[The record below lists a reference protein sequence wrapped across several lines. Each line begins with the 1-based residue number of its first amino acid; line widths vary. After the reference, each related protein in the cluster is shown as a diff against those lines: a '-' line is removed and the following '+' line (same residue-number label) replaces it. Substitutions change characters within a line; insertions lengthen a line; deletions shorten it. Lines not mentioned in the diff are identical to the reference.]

1 MIKKTLAFALVSFI
15 SSLSLANVDMVKSN
29 LIKQHPK
36 LNIENIQATD
46 MKGIY
51 SGSMDGQVVY
61 VGEDAQHILVGSMYR
76 LSDQKNLTKDLVLKQ
91 NSIDWK
97 KLPLQ
102 DAVKSVR
109 GNGKRQIAI
118 FSDPNCPYCKQLE
131 TELNKLNDVTIYTF
145 IYPIKN
151 QSIAVSKQVF
161 CEKAP
166 ALAWSNLIS
175 KGIQPSSKKACAN
188 PVDRNLSLGKSLG
201 LNGTPAIIFSNGFK
215 VMGSHPAQEIEKMW
229 KELGL

>member
-1 MIKKTLAFALVSFI
+1 MIKKILAVALVSFI
-15 SSLSLANVDMVKSN
+15 SSLSLANVDTVKSN
-29 LIKQHPK
+29 LSKQHPK
-36 LNIENIQATD
+36 LSIENIQATD

-61 VGEDAQHILVGSMYR
+61 LAEDAQHILVGSMYR
-76 LSDQKNLTKDLVLKQ
+76 LSDQKNLTQDLVLKQ

-131 TELNKLNDVTIYTF
+131 AELNKLNDVTIYTF
-145 IYPIKN
+145 IYYYCC
-151 QSIAVSKQVF
+151 QSTR
-161 CEKAP
+161 E
-166 ALAWSNLIS
+166 SNKS
-175 KGIQPSSKKACAN
+175 RSSFFTG
-188 PVDRNLSLGKSLG
+188 RS
-201 LNGTPAIIFSNGFK
+201 
-215 VMGSHPAQEIEKMW
+215 
-229 KELGL
+229 